1 MIHIRRIAPTE
12 WLVAKRLVYRVAQ
25 TTFNDPRPLEEIM
38 AHYDSLGTLDDLL
51 DIETNYFACGGI
63 FLVMFDDDKMIC
75 TGAVRSLGGDVCEL
89 KRLWLLP
96 EYHGQGLGYRMTQE
110 LLAFARA
117 QGYKRMRLETD
128 PISQSRAVAFYEQLG
143 FRQIPFENGKPD
155 EEDILMEM
163 SL

>member
-25 TTFNDPRPLEEIM
+25 ATFNDPRPLEEII
-38 AHYDSLGTLDDLL
+38 AHFDALGTLNDML
-51 DIETNYFACGGI
+51 DIQAHYFESGGI
-63 FLVMFDDDKMIC
+63 FLVMFDGDEMIC
-75 TGAVRSLGGDVCEL
+75 TGAVRSLDRDVCEL

-96 EYHGQGLGYRMTQE
+96 EYQGQGLGYRMTQE

-117 QGYKRMRLETD
+117 QGYQRMRLETD
-128 PISQSRAVAFYEQLG
+128 PASQSRAVAFYEQLG
-143 FRQIPFENGKPD
+143 FKQIPFENGKPD

-163 SL
+163 TL